1 MDECT
6 KNILLV
12 DDEKAF
18 LLSLSEGLSSCE
30 EDFQVFTADNGKKAL
45 EALKNGPRIDVL
57 VTDLKMPEMDGFE
70 LLENIRNDYSGIR
83 VIVLTAF
90 ITPDIEGQI
99 RAIGDYACMEKPL
112 EFDELKDRIREV
124 LDLPL
129 GISNFFSIDYELEK
143 IEKNGFLTGKHS
155 AP

>member
-1 MDECT
+1 MMDGYT

-30 EDFQVFTADNGKKAL
+30 ENFKVFTADNGRCAL
-45 EALKNGPRIDVL
+45 NVLKNGPRIDVL

-70 LLENIRNDYSGIR
+70 LLQNISKDFPEIR

-112 EFDELKDRIREV
+112 EFEELKGRIMGM
-124 LDLPL
+124 LDYP
-129 GISNFFSIDYELEK
+129 GGTGSFFSIDYALDKDGLLTEK
-143 IEKNGFLTGKHS
+143 FLAS
-155 AP
+155 